1 MDIFTQLSDWS
12 WVVHSG
18 AWISLLTLVALEV
31 VLGVDNIVFI
41 SILTGKLPEEKRAAA
56 RKKGLLLAVLP
67 RLIFLLL
74 LGLILS
80 MQHPLFSIPWPFEQG
95 VDTHADAAHPVR
107 DGYLALTG
115 QDIVLLIGGL
125 FLIVQAV
132 REIHHKLEGEG
143 DGEKGDHARRS
154 AAGLGAV
161 MMQIMFM
168 NILFSL
174 DSIITAVGMTNGVQG
189 AVPIMII
196 AVLVSTVIMVAAINP
211 VSNFVERHPSVKML
225 ALAFLLLI
233 GTNLIAESAHIH
245 VPKGYVYFAMAFSV
259 FVEMLNI
266 KTSGRRAEPVK
277 LHPPA

>member
-1 MDIFTQLSDWS
+1 MDIFTQLNDWS

-41 SILTGKLPEEKRAAA
+41 SILTGKLPPEKRAAA
-56 RKKGLLLAVLP
+56 RKKGLILAVIP
-67 RLIFLLL
+67 RLVFLLL

-80 MQHPLFSIPWPFEQG
+80 MQQPLFSIPWPFAQG
-95 VDTHADAAHPVR
+95 AAPIR

-115 QDIVLLIGGL
+115 QDLVLLVGGL

-143 DGEKGDHARRS
+143 DGSNGDHSRRS

-161 MMQIMFM
+161 MMQIMLM

-189 AVPIMII
+189 AVPIMVV
-196 AVLVSTVIMVAAINP
+196 AVVLSTLLMVVAINP
-211 VSNFVERHPSVKML
+211 VSNFVERHPSVKIL

-233 GTNLIAESAHIH
+233 GTNLLAEAAHFH

-259 FVEMLNI
+259 FVEVLNI
-266 KTSGRRAEPVK
+266 KSSGRRAEPVK